1 MILTRLNHA
10 KKWVRGG
17 NIKGLTS
24 LWGLLIERF
33 ELADKPGPVVDSY
46 SSRPAIAHRLKRPT
60 RSQREQR
67 HTGPYLVL
75 LRVEFTLLRTIAS
88 RTVRSY
94 RTLSPLP
101 IRRLAVFSLLHLSSV
116 HTAQALPGTP
126 LFEARTFLP
135 VLTYAATV
143 WPTRRGL

>member
-1 MILTRLNHA
+1 
-10 KKWVRGG
+10 
-17 NIKGLTS
+17 
-24 LWGLLIERF
+24 
-33 ELADKPGPVVDSY
+33 VDSY
-46 SSRPAIAHRLKRPT
+46 SSRPAITHRLKRPT

-101 IRRLAVFSLLHLSSV
+101 FLAEANKWRSPLCCTCRRFTPPRRYLVPCSLKPGLSSPYLRTRQLSGQLGADYSLSSATNQCISNGLFINRALNRIYTKHFSLNRV
-116 HTAQALPGTP
+116 FAPQ
-126 LFEARTFLP
+126 
-135 VLTYAATV
+135 
-143 WPTRRGL
+143 

>member
-1 MILTRLNHA
+1 MRPLVKL
-10 KKWVRGG
+10 G
-17 NIKGLTS
+17 
-24 LWGLLIERF
+24 

-75 LRVEFTLLRTIAS
+75 LRIEFTLQPTVTS
-88 RTVRSY
+88 GPVRSY

-101 IRRLAVFSLLHLSSV
+101 TEVGGLLS
-116 HTAQALPGTP
+116 AALVVGLHRPGVTWYP
-126 LFEARTFLP
+126 AL
-135 VLTYAATV
+135 
-143 WPTRRGL
+143 

>member
-1 MILTRLNHA
+1 M
-10 KKWVRGG
+10 G
-17 NIKGLTS
+17 
-24 LWGLLIERF
+24 
-33 ELADKPGPVVDSY
+33 ELADKPGLVVDSY
-46 SSRPAIAHRLKRPT
+46 SSRPAITHRLKRPT

-75 LRVEFTLLRTIAS
+75 LRVEFTLLRTITS

-116 HTAQALPGTP
+116 HTAQALPGTL

-135 VLTYAATV
+135 VLANAATV
-143 WPTRRGL
+143 